1 MSLLLAFNITPFTI
15 VSIVDLEQVN
25 AGWVNWSA
33 YINPG
38 FRFDSVAEN
47 WLLELF
53 VLNEKRYTKLVNGK
67 TKMASLYIDICT
79 YIIAISISIYLYTCI
94 YTV

>member
-33 YINPG
+33 SINPG

-67 TKMASLYIDICT
+67 TKMASLYIDIFTC
-79 YIIAISISIYLYTCI
+79 IIAISISIYLYTCI